1 VRTYT
6 SLRDVGGKRER
17 TGMAI
22 YHFSAKIVS
31 RQSGRTALGAAAYRS
46 GERLQ
51 QDGIGGVLHDYSRKA
66 GVVHNEILAPD
77 NAPEWARNRVQLWNE
92 IDRIEQ
98 RKDAQLAREVEVA
111 LPVELGL
118 REQVELLRGFAQAQF
133 VARGMVADIAIHHDN
148 PQNPHAHVLLTL
160 REIGPNGF
168 GDKDRD
174 WNQKSLL
181 REWREA
187 WAAAVNEQLVMAGH
201 EARIDHRSFKEQ
213 GIALIPGRKIGIG
226 LERQVAE
233 DLPKYL
239 TERVLEQREIA
250 RENGEKI
257 IADPKVALTAVTYNR
272 ATFGERD
279 IAKFLSTRTDGS
291 EQFQAAMAS
300 VMASPEVIGINAQE
314 YGEGRF
320 TTREMVKLERDL
332 FTRAERMA
340 EKTSHPVAPSH
351 REAALDGSSLSRE
364 QKAAFNHILDAGG
377 IKAVVGVAGSGKSTL
392 LAAAREAWESRG
404 YSVRGAA
411 LSGIAAEN
419 LQRASGIAS
428 RTLASYEH
436 SWKQGRDWL
445 VKADVLVIDEAGM
458 VGTRQLAR
466 VLEAADKA
474 QAKVVLLGDP
484 EQLQA
489 IEAGAPFRGILA
501 TVGGVQLE
509 EVRRQRELW
518 QREATRQLAA
528 GNTSQALV
536 GYELHRLI
544 NEHTTR
550 DDARAGL
557 LTAWAKGA
565 EREGTQLMLA
575 HARADVHALNEA
587 ARALRKSNGYLVD
600 GRVFEMER
608 GRREFAQG
616 DRIYFLRNEKS
627 LGVKNGTLATIE
639 QIDGRILHVRLEN
652 ESRSEVKIDTHFYRH
667 LDHGYASTIHKGQ
680 GATVDRTYV
689 LAAPSF
695 DRHLTYVALSRHRE
709 SAELH
714 YAREDFG
721 SKQELSS
728 ALSRARPKELAT
740 DYVTRTAARS
750 DGSREGSDRAADPAL
765 ERFRERI
772 ESAFGKTLAERE
784 HLQPGELTIRQLP
797 DRKIAHQSSEKDRGH
812 PDVREHLNKDGKV
825 PAEPRIRGIDR
836 EI

>member
-1 VRTYT
+1 
-6 SLRDVGGKRER
+6 
-17 TGMAI
+17 MAI

-51 QDGIGGVLHDYSRKA
+51 QDGIGGVMHDYSRKG
-66 GVVHNEILAPD
+66 GVVHKEIMAPES
-77 NAPEWARNRVQLWNE
+77 APEWARNRVQLWNE

-118 REQVELLRGFAQAQF
+118 REQVELVRGFVQAQF
-133 VARGMVADIAIHHDN
+133 VARGMMADIAIHHDN

-174 WNQKSLL
+174 WNQKPLL

-187 WAAAVNEQLVMAGH
+187 WAAAVNEQLVMSGH
-201 EARIDHRSFKEQ
+201 EARVDHRSFKEQ
-213 GIALIPGRKIGIG
+213 GISLVPGRKIGVG

-239 TERVLEQREIA
+239 TERILEQREIA
-250 RENGEKI
+250 RENGNKI
-257 IADPKVALTAVTYNR
+257 IADPTIALTAVTYNR

-279 IAKFLSTRTDGS
+279 ITNFLATRTDGS
-291 EQFQAAMAS
+291 EQLQTAMAS
-300 VMASPEVIGINAQE
+300 VMSSPEVVGIDARE

-332 FTRAERMA
+332 FSRAERMA
-340 EKTSHPVAPSH
+340 DKTSHPVAPSH
-351 REAALDGSSLSRE
+351 REAALDGSTLSRE

-377 IKAVVGVAGSGKSTL
+377 IKLVVGVAGSGKSTL

-419 LQRASGIAS
+419 LRRASGIAS

-436 SWKQGRDWL
+436 AWKQGRDGMGR
-445 VKADVLVIDEAGM
+445 ADVLVIDEAGM

-466 VLEAADKA
+466 ILEAADKA

-509 EVRRQRELW
+509 EVRRQKELW

-528 GNTSQALV
+528 GNTTQALA
-536 GYELHRLI
+536 GYELHRLVH
-544 NEHTTR
+544 EHATR
-550 DDARAGL
+550 EEARAGL

-587 ARALRKSNGYLVD
+587 ARELRKSNGYLVD
-600 GRVFEMER
+600 GRVFETER
-608 GRREFAQG
+608 GQREFAQG

-639 QIDGRILHVRLEN
+639 QIDGRVLHVRLEN
-652 ESRSEVKIDTHFYRH
+652 ESRTEVKVDSHFYRH

-709 SAELH
+709 ATELH
-714 YAREDFG
+714 YAREDFR
-721 SKQELSS
+721 SKQDLNS

-740 DYVTRTAARS
+740 DYVTQTSVRS
-750 DGSREGSDRAADPAL
+750 DGSRDGDMRATDAVL
-765 ERFRERI
+765 EQFRERI
-772 ESAFGKTLAERE
+772 ESAFEKSLMERE
-784 HLQPGELTIRQLP
+784 HLPAGELTIRQLP
-797 DRKIAHQSSEKDRGH
+797 ARSSGH
-812 PDVREHLNKDGKV
+812 DKEAKQRHKVDEGRESKSDTRV
-825 PAEPRIRGIDR
+825 PPEPKPRGIDR

>member
-1 VRTYT
+1 MRTYT
-6 SLRDVGGKRER
+6 SLRDVGGKAEAG
-17 TGMAI
+17 GMAI

-51 QDGIGGVLHDYSRKA
+51 QDGIGGVMHDYSRKA
-66 GVVHNEILAPD
+66 GVVHKEILAPD
-77 NAPEWARNRVQLWNE
+77 SAPEWARNRVQLWNE
-92 IDRIEQ
+92 IDRIEV

-118 REQVELLRGFAQAQF
+118 REQVELLRGFVQAQF
-133 VARGMVADIAIHHDN
+133 VARGMIADVAIHHDN
-148 PQNPHAHVLLTL
+148 LQNPHAHVLLTL
-160 REIGPNGF
+160 RDIGPNGF

-174 WNQKSLL
+174 WNEKPLL

-187 WAAAVNEQLVMAGH
+187 WAAAVNEQLVMGGH
-201 EARIDHRSFKEQ
+201 EARVDHRSFKEQ
-213 GIALIPGRKIGIG
+213 GIELIPGRKIGVG

-257 IADPKVALTAVTYNR
+257 IADPTIALTAVTYNR

-279 IAKFLSTRTDGS
+279 ISNFLSTRTDGS
-291 EQFQAAMAS
+291 AQFQAALAS
-300 VMASPEVIGINAQE
+300 VMASSEVIGIDARE

-351 REAALDGSSLSRE
+351 REAALDGSTLSRE
-364 QKAAFNHILDAGG
+364 QKAAFNHILDVGRV
-377 IKAVVGVAGSGKSTL
+377 KAVVGVAGSGKSTL

-404 YSVRGAA
+404 YAVRGAA

-419 LQRASGIAS
+419 LQRSSGIAS

-436 SWKQGRDWL
+436 SWKQGRDGL
-445 VKADVLVIDEAGM
+445 GRADVLVIDEAGM

-509 EVRRQRELW
+509 EVRRQKELW

-528 GNTSQALV
+528 GNTSQALA

-544 NEHTTR
+544 QEHITR

-557 LTAWAKGA
+557 LTAWARGA

-587 ARALRKSNGYLVD
+587 ARALRKSNGYLTD
-600 GRVFEMER
+600 GRLFETER
-608 GRREFAQG
+608 GQRELAQG

-639 QIDGRILHVRLEN
+639 QIDGQILHVRLEN
-652 ESRSEVKIDTHFYRH
+652 ESRSEVKVDTHFYRH

-680 GATVDRTYV
+680 GATIDRTYV

-721 SKQELSS
+721 SKQDLNS

-740 DYVTRTAARS
+740 DYVARTPARS
-750 DGSREGSDRAADPAL
+750 DASREGNDRAADPAL
-765 ERFRERI
+765 ERFREQI
-772 ESAFGKTLAERE
+772 ESAFERSLAEKE
-784 HLQPGELTIRQLP
+784 HLQAGELTIRQLP
-797 DRKIAHQSSEKDRGH
+797 NRSIRVEQEAKHKDKVGEG
-812 PDVREHLNKDGKV
+812 REPGSVTKTPQEIK
-825 PAEPRIRGIDR
+825 PRGIDR
-836 EI
+836 DF

>member
-6 SLRDVGGKRER
+6 SLRDVGGKAEAG
-17 TGMAI
+17 GMAI

-51 QDGIGGVLHDYSRKA
+51 QDGIGGVMHDYSRKA
-66 GVVHNEILAPD
+66 GVVHKEILAPD

-92 IDRIEQ
+92 IDRIEL

-118 REQVELLRGFAQAQF
+118 REQVELLRGFVQAQF

-174 WNQKSLL
+174 WNQKPLL

-187 WAAAVNEQLVMAGH
+187 WAAAVNEQLVMGGH
-201 EARIDHRSFKEQ
+201 EARVDHRSFKEM
-213 GIALIPGRKIGIG
+213 GIALIPGRKIGIS

-233 DLPKYL
+233 GLPHYL
-239 TERVLEQREIA
+239 DERVLEQQEIK
-250 RENGEKI
+250 RQNGEEI
-257 IADPKVALTAVTYNR
+257 IANPTAALSALTHNR

-279 IAKFLSTRTDGS
+279 VANYLSTRTYGS

-300 VMASPEVIGINAQE
+300 VMTSQEVVGIDARE

-332 FTRAERMA
+332 FSRAERMA
-340 EKTSHPVAPSH
+340 EKTSHSVAPSH
-351 REAALDGSSLSRE
+351 REAALDGSTLSRE

-419 LQRASGIAS
+419 LQRSSGIAS

-436 SWKQGRDWL
+436 AWKQGRDGL
-445 VKADVLVIDEAGM
+445 GRADVLVIDEAGM

-474 QAKVVLLGDP
+474 HAKVVLLGDP

-509 EVRRQRELW
+509 EVRRQKELW

-528 GNTSQALV
+528 GNTSQALA

-544 NEHTTR
+544 KEHTTR
-550 DDARAGL
+550 DDARTGL
-557 LTAWAKGA
+557 LTAWARGA

-587 ARALRKSNGYLVD
+587 VRALRKSNGDLAD
-600 GRVFEMER
+600 GRVFETER
-608 GRREFAQG
+608 GQREFAQG

-639 QIDGRILHVRLEN
+639 QIDGRMLHVRLED
-652 ESRSEVKIDTHFYRH
+652 ESRSEVKVDTHFYRH

-709 SAELH
+709 STELH

-721 SKQELSS
+721 SKQDLNS

-740 DYVTRTAARS
+740 DFVTPNDARS
-750 DGSREGSDRAADPAL
+750 GAVRDEPERSSDAAQV
-765 ERFRERI
+765 RFKERI
-772 ESAFGKTLAERE
+772 ESAFERALAEKE
-784 HLQPGELTIRQLP
+784 HLQAGELTIRQLP
-797 DRKIAHQSSEKDRGH
+797 NHSARNEKEVKQEHRHEGR
-812 PDVREHLNKDGKV
+812 REPKPASNTPPV
-825 PAEPRIRGIDR
+825 PKQRELDR

>member
-1 VRTYT
+1 MRTYT

-17 TGMAI
+17 TPMAI

-66 GVVHNEILAPD
+66 GVVHKEILAPE
-77 NAPEWARNRVQLWNE
+77 NAPEWAKNRVQLWNE

-118 REQVELLRGFAQAQF
+118 REQVELLRGFVQAQF
-133 VARGMVADIAIHHDN
+133 VSRGMVADIAIHHDN
-148 PQNPHAHVLLTL
+148 PQNPHAHVMLTL

-174 WNQKSLL
+174 WNQKPLL

-187 WAAAVNEQLVMAGH
+187 WAAAVNEQLVMGGH
-201 EARIDHRSFKEQ
+201 EARVDHRSFKEQ
-213 GIALIPGRKIGIG
+213 GIELVPGRKIGVS
-226 LERQVAE
+226 LDRQVAE

-257 IADPKVALTAVTYNR
+257 IADPTIALTAVTYNR

-279 IAKFLSTRTDGS
+279 IANFLSTRADGS
-291 EQFQAAMAS
+291 EQFQAAMAK
-300 VMASPEVIGINAQE
+300 VMSSPEVIGIDARE

-332 FTRAERMA
+332 FARAERMA
-340 EKTSHPVAPSH
+340 EKTSHTVAPSH

-364 QKAAFNHILDAGG
+364 QKAAFNHILDAGAV
-377 IKAVVGVAGSGKSTL
+377 KTVVGVAGSGKSTL

-419 LQRASGIAS
+419 LERASGIAS
-428 RTLASYEH
+428 RTLASFEH
-436 SWKQGRDWL
+436 AWKQGRDGL
-445 VKADVLVIDEAGM
+445 GKADVLVIDEAGM

-489 IEAGAPFRGILA
+489 IEAGAPFRGVLA

-509 EVRRQRELW
+509 EVRRQKELW

-528 GNTSQALV
+528 GNTSQALA

-544 NEHTTR
+544 KDHTTR
-550 DDARAGL
+550 EEARSGL
-557 LTAWAKGA
+557 LAAWAKGA
-565 EREGTQLMLA
+565 EQEGTQLMLA

-587 ARALRKSNGYLVD
+587 ARALRKANGYLVD
-600 GRVFEMER
+600 GHFFETER
-608 GRREFAQG
+608 GQREFAMG
-616 DRIYFLRNEKS
+616 DRIYFLRNEMS

-639 QIDGRILHVRLEN
+639 QIDGRILTVTLHD
-652 ESRSEVKIDTHFYRH
+652 ESRSEVKVDTHYYRH

-689 LAAPSF
+689 LATPSF

-709 SAELH
+709 STELH
-714 YAREDFG
+714 YAKEDFR
-721 SKQELSS
+721 SKSDLSA

-740 DYVTRTAARS
+740 DFVAHVPAASVESRRESGRS
-750 DGSREGSDRAADPAL
+750 AEDIQ

-772 ESAFGKTLAERE
+772 DSSFEKVLAERE
-784 HLQPGELTIRQLP
+784 HLRPGELTIRELP
-797 DRKIAHQSSEKDRGH
+797 SRAAQAELRSKQEQRIDGAREPKSAPREPPEPKQRG
-812 PDVREHLNKDGKV
+812 L
-825 PAEPRIRGIDR
+825 DR
-836 EI
+836 EL

>member
-1 VRTYT
+1 MRTYT

-17 TGMAI
+17 TAMAI

-51 QDGIGGVLHDYSRKA
+51 QDGIGGVLHDYSRKS
-66 GVVHNEILAPD
+66 GVVHKEILAPD

-92 IDRIEQ
+92 IDRIEL

-118 REQVELLRGFAQAQF
+118 REQVELLRGFVQAQF

-148 PQNPHAHVLLTL
+148 PQNPHAHVMLTL
-160 REIGPNGF
+160 REIGPDGF

-174 WNQKSLL
+174 WNQKPLL

-187 WAAAVNEQLVMAGH
+187 WAAAVNEQLVMGGH
-201 EARIDHRSFKEQ
+201 EARVDHRSFREQ
-213 GIALIPGRKIGIG
+213 GIELVPGRKIGVS
-226 LERQVAE
+226 LDRQVAE

-250 RENGEKI
+250 RENGDKI
-257 IADPKVALTAVTYNR
+257 IADPTIALNAVTYNR

-279 IAKFLSTRTDGS
+279 IANFLSTRTDGS
-291 EQFQAAMAS
+291 EQFQAAMAK
-300 VMASPEVIGINAQE
+300 VMSSPDVIDIDARE

-332 FTRAERMA
+332 FARAERMS

-377 IKAVVGVAGSGKSTL
+377 VKAVVGVAGSGKSTL

-419 LQRASGIAS
+419 LERASGITS

-436 SWKQGRDWL
+436 AWKQGRDSL
-445 VKADVLVIDEAGM
+445 GTADVLIIDEAGM

-489 IEAGAPFRGILA
+489 IEAGAPFRGVLSTI
-501 TVGGVQLE
+501 GGVQLE
-509 EVRRQRELW
+509 EVRRQKELW

-528 GNTSQALV
+528 GNTSQALM

-544 NEHTTR
+544 KEHTTR
-550 DDARAGL
+550 EEARSGL

-587 ARALRKSNGYLVD
+587 ARALRKTNGYLVD
-600 GRVFEMER
+600 GQVFETER
-608 GRREFAQG
+608 GQREFAQG

-639 QIDGRILHVRLEN
+639 QIDGRILTVTLHD
-652 ESRSEVKIDTHFYRH
+652 ESRSEVKVDTHYYRH

-689 LAAPSF
+689 LATPSF

-709 SAELH
+709 STELY
-714 YAREDFG
+714 YAKEDFR
-721 SKQELSS
+721 SKSNLNS

-740 DYVTRTAARS
+740 DFVARTSAGSDEPRGASGRTAEAIQ
-750 DGSREGSDRAADPAL
+750 
-765 ERFRERI
+765 ERFRERVD
-772 ESAFGKTLAERE
+772 SSFQQTLAEKEQLR
-784 HLQPGELTIRQLP
+784 PGELTIRELP
-797 DRKIAHQSSEKDRGH
+797 SRAFQADQKPTRKQRI
-812 PDVREHLNKDGKV
+812 DGAIEPKS
-825 PAEPRIRGIDR
+825 AAREPRGPKPRGIDR
-836 EI
+836 EL